1 MPDTSTTQTYV
12 LPHHYAGARPLLA
25 LGLAGLPARPSF
37 AVYSTIGGG
46 RALSRPLLAQRCV
59 WSVFCGCC
67 IVIMRCPSRPKD
79 MASLPT
85 LNSPLGLC
93 VSLTSLAFSPVT
105 SHLPQYPRLPFCK
118 PGTCQLQDRQ
128 SGGFSLTS
136 LIQYIPTS
144 YPRRTRTDKEEQWF
158 SPPRRTTDKYVG
170 QGVSCLCPAA

>member
-1 MPDTSTTQTYV
+1 MAWLVCPRVPVLLSTRR
-12 LPHHYAGARPLLA
+12 LE
-25 LGLAGLPARPSF
+25 
-37 AVYSTIGGG
+37 GG

-79 MASLPT
+79 KASLPT

-93 VSLTSLAFSPVT
+93 VSLASLAFSPVT
-105 SHLPQYPRLPFCK
+105 SHLPQYPRLPYCK

-158 SPPRRTTDKYVG
+158 SPPRRTTDKRPLRG
-170 QGVSCLCPAA
+170 TGSILSVSCCLSRSSTNHVH